1 MALRGHREIAFALLA
16 ALVCI
21 APPTL
26 AQKAKDTL
34 RFPVFDPDAGIDT
47 YTMPSS
53 FANVWGPSA
62 YDMLLAFDP
71 AKGSFVGH
79 LAKSYK
85 QVDPVT
91 YDFEIRDDVK
101 WHDGQKMSADD
112 IVYTLDYLTDP
123 KVTLRYKAYWQWIK
137 SVEKTGPNTV
147 RIVAKIAAPDSLMY
161 LAMRTPMYPKHAHGA
176 VANKIDFATKPVG
189 TGPLQI
195 VQMDKNTG
203 IVGEKYK
210 AYVPSSVKAASG
222 VGRVVSQPIKDHGTL
237 TATLMVQG
245 ADVATDLPPDQ
256 TDALVKSGNFET
268 TLGPPSTSYYFLGF
282 PSTAWA
288 NNKALAD
295 VRVRRAILM
304 AVNREDL
311 VKVKYGPLAKGIEP
325 EAGLC
330 SKSQLGCGFT
340 KSAYAYDPAAAKKL
354 LAEAGYADGFDVVI
368 SCFPINATEAQAVS
382 GMLRA
387 VGIRATVRTHPT
399 AQRQQLITDGKVEIG
414 NYGWSGGGMF
424 DVAGQLGRHVE
435 SNDYG
440 DPELAK
446 LAEAIPTILDDTK
459 RREAAA
465 KVFDRITEMAYAEA
479 TDPNRPVFVHTK
491 EVVLN
496 ARTIRAEQVNPHEF
510 GWK

>member
-1 MALRGHREIAFALLA
+1 MKAAGFA
-16 ALVCI
+16 ALTAIVLTA
-21 APPTL
+21 APAL
-26 AQKAKDTL
+26 AQKSKDTL

-62 YDMLLAFDP
+62 YDTLLNFDP
-71 AKGSFVGH
+71 DKQVFVGH
-79 LAKSYK
+79 LAKSFK
-85 QVDPVT
+85 QVDPIT
-91 YDFEIRDDVK
+91 YDFEIRDGVK
-101 WHDGQKMSADD
+101 WHDGQAFTADD
-112 IVYTLDYLTDP
+112 VVYTLTYLTDP
-123 KVTLRYKAYWQWIK
+123 KVTLRYKAYWQWVK
-137 SVEKTGPNTV
+137 SVEKTGRNSV

-161 LAMRTPMYPKHAHGA
+161 LAMRTPMYPKHAHEPA
-176 VANKIDFATKPVG
+176 ANKIDFATKPVG
-189 TGPLQI
+189 TGPLRIIQ
-195 VQMDKNTG
+195 VDKNTG

-210 AYVPSSVKAASG
+210 DYVASPVKQASG
-222 VGRVVSQPIKDHGTL
+222 VGRVVAQPIKDYGTL

-245 ADVATDLPPDQ
+245 ADVAADLPPDQ
-256 TDALVKSGNFET
+256 ADALVKSGNFDV

-282 PSTAWA
+282 PYTAWE

-304 AVNREDL
+304 AVDRDAL
-311 VKVKYGPLAKGIEP
+311 VKVKYGPLANQLKPDE
-325 EAGLC
+325 GLC
-330 SKSQLGCGFT
+330 SKAQLGCGFT
-340 KSAYAYDPAAAKKL
+340 KAPYAYDPAGAKKL
-354 LAEAGYADGFDVVI
+354 LAEAGYADGFDVTI
-368 SCFPINATEAQAVS
+368 SAFPINGTEAQAVS

-387 VGIRATVRTHPT
+387 IGVRASVRTHPT
-399 AQRQQLITDGKVEIG
+399 AQRQQLISDGKVEIG

-446 LAEAIPTILDDTK
+446 LAEVIPTILEDAK
-459 RREAAA
+459 RREASAR
-465 KVFDRITEMAYAEA
+465 VFDRITDMAYAEV

-491 EVVLN
+491 DVMLN
-496 ARTIRAEQVNPHEF
+496 ARSIRAEQVNPHEF

>member
-1 MALRGHREIAFALLA
+1 MKAAGLA
-16 ALVCI
+16 ALMAIVLTT
-21 APPTL
+21 APTL
-26 AQKAKDTL
+26 AQKSKDTL

-62 YDMLLAFDP
+62 YDTLLNFDP
-71 AKGSFVGH
+71 DKQVFVGH
-79 LAKSYK
+79 LAKSFK

-91 YDFEIRDDVK
+91 YDLEIRDGVK
-101 WHDGQKMSADD
+101 WHDGQAFTADD
-112 IVYTLDYLTDP
+112 VVYTLTYLTDP
-123 KVTLRYKAYWQWIK
+123 KVTLRYKAYWQWVK
-137 SVEKTGPNTV
+137 SVEKTGPHSV

-176 VANKIDFATKPVG
+176 AVNKIDFATKPVG
-189 TGPLQI
+189 TGPLRIIQ
-195 VQMDKNTG
+195 VDKNSG

-210 AYVPSSVKAASG
+210 DYVASPVKRASG
-222 VGRVVSQPIKDHGTL
+222 VGRVVAQPIKDYGTL

-245 ADVATDLPPDQ
+245 ADVAVDIPPDQ
-256 TDALVKSGNFET
+256 ADALVKSGNFEV

-282 PSTAWA
+282 PSTAWE

-304 AVNREDL
+304 AVDRDAL
-311 VKVKYGPLAKGIEP
+311 VKVKYGPLASQLKPDE
-325 EAGLC
+325 GLC
-330 SKSQLGCGFT
+330 SKAQLGCGFT
-340 KSAYAYDPAAAKKL
+340 KPAYAYDPAGAKKL
-354 LAEAGYADGFDVVI
+354 LIEAGYADGFDVTI
-368 SCFPINATEAQAVS
+368 SAFPINATEAQAVS

-387 VGIRATVRTHPT
+387 VGIRASVRTHPT
-399 AQRQQLITDGKVEIG
+399 AQRQQLISDGKVEIG

-446 LAEAIPTILDDTK
+446 LAEAIPTIMDDAK

-465 KVFDRITEMAYAEA
+465 KVFDRITDMAYAEV

-496 ARTIRAEQVNPHEF
+496 ARSIRAEQVNPHEF